1 MNRSGKVHT
10 QSNESGHSMARRVL
24 SLLFV
29 LPILLGTLSSAVSAQ
44 GRGGGP
50 PQPQEPIK
58 IVFLAGP
65 KEHGAVGRHEYEKN
79 ARVMAW
85 TLENATNLETLP
97 ITTEVIVVNTARP
110 DLALLEGADL
120 IVMDGNGD
128 WLPNETNLMFEQ
140 AAVHNGRTYGE
151 ETTAYLNSLNR
162 MILDNDIGVVMF
174 HYTMWVENQAGQ
186 RFIQNW
192 VGGNWLPNGLS
203 QNPVDTWSVSVL
215 APQHQILRGVDTWS
229 MREEM
234 YSRYFLPYNTGR
246 TELLLGT
253 PTNNRNGPQ
262 TIAWAYERPDGG
274 RGFVY
279 GGVDFHDTLHQH
291 ESLRRFLAN
300 ALIWT
305 AGRTVP
311 QGGVQA
317 PPPPQ
322 F

>member
-1 MNRSGKVHT
+1 MQRSKVRAST
-10 QSNESGHSMARRVL
+10 LLLAL
-24 SLLFV
+24 SFV
-29 LPILLGTLSSAVSAQ
+29 VMCAFASPVQAQ
-44 GRGGGP
+44 GRGGGA
-50 PQPQEPIK
+50 PQQQEPIK

-65 KEHGAVGRHEYEKN
+65 KDHGAVGRHEYEKN

-85 TLENATNLETLP
+85 VLENATNLETLP
-97 ITTEVIVVNTARP
+97 ITTEVLVGPAPR
-110 DLALLEGADL
+110 DLSVLEDADL
-120 IVMDGNGD
+120 IVLESSGD
-128 WLPNETNLMFEQ
+128 WQANETHVIFQQ
-140 AAVHNGRTYGE
+140 AADHDGIRYDA
-151 ETTAYLNSLNR
+151 ETTAYLQA
-162 MILDNDIGVVMF
+162 LDRLIRENGIGVAIF
-174 HYTMWVENQAGQ
+174 HYTMWVENRAA
-186 RFIQNW
+186 RTLLDNW
-192 VGGNWLPNGLS
+192 VGGNWIPYLS
-203 QNPVDTWSVSVL
+203 QNPVDTWSVSIL
-215 APQHQILRGVDTWS
+215 APQHQILRGVDTWT

-234 YSRYFLPYNTGR
+234 YSRYFLPYNPGR

-253 PTNNRNGPQ
+253 PANNRNGPQ
-262 TIAWAYERPDGG
+262 TIAFALERQGGG

-305 AGRTVP
+305 AGRQVP

>member
-1 MNRSGKVHT
+1 V
-10 QSNESGHSMARRVL
+10 RVAA
-24 SLLFV
+24 LLALPVV
-29 LPILLGTLSSAVSAQ
+29 LATAFASPVQAQ

-85 TLENATNLETLP
+85 ILENATNLETLP
-97 ITTEVIVVNTARP
+97 IETEVLVGPAPR
-110 DLALLEGADL
+110 DLSVLADADL
-120 IVMDGNGD
+120 IVMEGNGD
-128 WLPNETNLMFEQ
+128 WLPNETNLFFEQ
-140 AAVHNGRTYGE
+140 AAVHNGRTYSAE
-151 ETTAYLNSLNR
+151 SMTYLNALNR
-162 MILDNDIGVVMF
+162 MILDNDIGVVML

-192 VGGNWLPNGLS
+192 VGGNWVVGLS

-234 YSRYFLPYNTGR
+234 YSRYYLPYNTGR

-253 PTNNRNGPQ
+253 PSTNRNGPQ
-262 TIAWAYERPDGG
+262 TIAFAYERPEGG

-300 ALIWT
+300 ALVWT
-305 AGRTVP
+305 AGRQVP
-311 QGGVQA
+311 QGGIQA